1 VAARVWKG
9 KGTSPII
16 NRSLAHEQQ
25 GSLYLFFLYKKI
37 IDLFKSIYT
46 LVKIKANIIY
56 HPHKFLEIQKKKK
69 KITSQEPEIS
79 EAPVLLNSSSN

>member
-37 IDLFKSIYT
+37 IDLFKSINT

-56 HPHKFLEIQKKKK
+56 HPHKFHEIQKKKK
-69 KITSQEPEIS
+69 NYITRARNLWSTGAAELKQ
-79 EAPVLLNSSSN
+79 

>member
-37 IDLFKSIYT
+37 IDLFKSINT

-69 KITSQEPEIS
+69 ITSQELEIS
-79 EAPVLLNSSSN
+79 GAPVLLNSSSN